1 MSNPNIPNLTPLI
14 SITTEQTIPLL
25 LSSIAL
31 EELAL
36 AHIMN
41 AEAEKL
47 QLILGTLPGGTVL
60 TPAVVSIDDL
70 LDADENVQR
79 TLRNVIT
86 KEMLLGFKFENVLDL
101 ISLTPVTPPTE
112 PCGCRVTG
120 PAGGP
125 FDISRGTGNAITT
138 LNGNDISGNV
148 DYLGLFCQDCSAD
161 DNFFE
166 YTFTALGANPPLPT
180 FVFNA
185 DTFTVPNCPGDQT
198 VTITGQGTTTGT
210 NVFGPNPTYVLTL
223 IEENFIN
230 LIISGN
236 GNIFT
241 STVTNV
247 GLAEMDL
254 SNCP

>member
-1 MSNPNIPNLTPLI
+1 MSIPNFPTITPFI
-14 SITTEQTIPLL
+14 SIPIEQTIPLL
-25 LSSIAL
+25 LTSIAL

-41 AEAEKL
+41 VEAEKL
-47 QLILGTLPGGTVL
+47 QFVLGTLDTAVTF
-60 TPAVVSIDDL
+60 TPAEVSIEDL
-70 LDADENVQR
+70 LDVNTSVQR
-79 TLRNVIT
+79 TLRDVIK
-86 KEMLLGFKFENVLDL
+86 KEMLLEFKFENVLEL
-101 ISLTPVTPPTE
+101 ISVTPGTPETE

-138 LNGNDISGNV
+138 LNGNDVSGNV
-148 DYLGLFCQDCSAD
+148 DYMGLFCQNCSSD
-161 DNFFE
+161 DNFFT
-166 YTFTALGANPPLPT
+166 YNFTALGANPPLPD
-180 FVFNA
+180 FEFNA
-185 DTFTVPNCPGDQT
+185 DSFTVPNCPGDQT
-198 VTITGQGTTTGT
+198 VTISGQGTITGT
-210 NVFGPNPTYVLTL
+210 NVFGTNPSYVLTL
-223 IEENFIN
+223 IEENFIQ